1 MIHVKCKET
10 FKSLT
15 IVGSA
20 MYGLVA
26 IAILHLGG
34 GGIGSLR
41 LGRVV
46 GCVQANKEVVNKQH
60 ALVPP
65 FLLSPPSLAPAS
77 PDARGPRE
85 GAGMGARSWGHSG
98 QIQHLDG
105 WIKVKT
111 SKWPWP
117 WADSS
122 EC

>member
-10 FKSLT
+10 FKSLA

-26 IAILHLGG
+26 VAILHLGG

-46 GCVQANKEVVNKQH
+46 GRVHANKEVVNKQH

-65 FLLSPPSLAPAS
+65 FLLLSPPSLAPAS
-77 PDARGPRE
+77 PDSRGPRE
-85 GAGMGARSWGHSG
+85 GAGMGARSGG
-98 QIQHLDG
+98 
-105 WIKVKT
+105 
-111 SKWPWP
+111 
-117 WADSS
+117 A
-122 EC
+122 